1 MTSTLKRSSLS
12 SAVAH
17 LGLVRSMNAP
27 RTFSFVI
34 LSLTAVA
41 LIHGQSVTTGAPRG
55 ATVYA
60 TYAAKPD
67 YPYVARV
74 HHIEGS
80 GVFTVHIGPDGK
92 VQNVDT
98 TQSTG
103 NKDLDLAC
111 WTALRKWRFRAPGHA
126 TKVEIPFTFAMA
138 PGVERSHPLHPTR
151 SE

>member
-1 MTSTLKRSSLS
+1 MNTL
-12 SAVAH
+12 
-17 LGLVRSMNAP
+17 

-34 LSLTAVA
+34 LSLTAIA
-41 LIHGQSVTTGAPRG
+41 SIHAQSVTTGAPRG

-74 HHIEGS
+74 HHIQGS
-80 GVFTVHIGPDGK
+80 GVFTVHIAADGK

-98 TQSTG
+98 MQSTG
-103 NKDLDLAC
+103 NKDLDLVC
-111 WTALRKWRFRAPGHA
+111 WAALQKWRFRPPGRP
-126 TKVEIPFTFAMA
+126 TKVEIPITFAMV
-138 PGVERSHPLHPTR
+138 PGAERSHPLHPTR